1 MPRSH
6 NLTQRTGYVLR
17 RKSDGSYLL
26 YDEVRKS
33 KAGANQSLWNWVG
46 YHVQPALQAEYGY
59 TDDEAWSID
68 YAAKK
73 YRRDRMSLTK
83 INDELVN
90 DYKMPPVTQQQLHEW
105 GDMRQALHDEWDI
118 VMVAVVH

>member
-1 MPRSH
+1 
-6 NLTQRTGYVLR
+6 
-17 RKSDGSYLL
+17 
-26 YDEVRKS
+26 
-33 KAGANQSLWNWVG
+33 
-46 YHVQPALQAEYGY
+46 
-59 TDDEAWSID
+59 
-68 YAAKK
+68 
-73 YRRDRMSLTK
+73 MSLTK